1 LLFKVNIIDL
11 KYIIV
16 DTNKYKLII
25 KSYYNLKTKLKIIL
39 KNNIKIKEIIKIE
52 TSFVIVIYFVLKI
65 LVIV

>member
-1 LLFKVNIIDL
+1 MLFKVNIIDL